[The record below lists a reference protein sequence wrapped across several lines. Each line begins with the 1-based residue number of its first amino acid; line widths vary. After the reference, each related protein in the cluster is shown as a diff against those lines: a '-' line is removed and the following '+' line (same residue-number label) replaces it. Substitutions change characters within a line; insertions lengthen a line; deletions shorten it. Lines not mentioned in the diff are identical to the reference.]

1 MEGKDMMILDAIL
14 RMFGIYR
21 KRYIICPIHR

>member
-1 MEGKDMMILDAIL
+1 MEGKDMMIIDKIL
-14 RMFGIYR
+14 MFFGIYR